1 MVAELSIKKLQNITN
16 KEIEFFCTLKKQHW
30 NYSLKEQK
38 EWWHSN
44 SKKTDQLIYF
54 KIKNKIFAFLRLRK
68 RKILLQN
75 NIFQS
80 RCITE
85 VCVDKN
91 YQNKGWGKKLIK
103 ETEKILEKNDV
114 SGYLLCYNSQQ
125 NFYKSCGW
133 KIKKNIE
140 LKSNLN
146 SISKKIENDKSC
158 FFYNLKNYKQKIILI
173 GNVF

>member
-1 MVAELSIKKLQNITN
+1 
-16 KEIEFFCTLKKQHW
+16 
-30 NYSLKEQK
+30 
-38 EWWHSN
+38 
-44 SKKTDQLIYF
+44 
-54 KIKNKIFAFLRLRK
+54 
-68 RKILLQN
+68 
-75 NIFQS
+75 
-80 RCITE
+80 
-85 VCVDKN
+85 
-91 YQNKGWGKKLIK
+91 WGKKLIK